1 MEEDEQDEALSGTEE
16 VFKYTPR
23 GVSSK
28 QERVGDVYTGVG
40 GAFPWET
47 APQRV
52 NTPDEHVLQVD
63 NAWLIL
69 GHDRGNGTFLSGPA
83 GAGKP
88 NCSAIE
94 ITVGMMSNTAKGA
107 DADYGAGP
115 NWVADAAK
123 LYISERSNI
132 DHYLGISPTDH
143 VTPTVDF
150 KEQSAAAMK
159 ADQVRIVGRQGV
171 KIVTGGNDKALGI
184 GFWGERN
191 SRGGKTLTASGI
203 SLISNFQ
210 TGMETIIDLGN
221 FPPVY
226 QRDTLQPMIRGVNM
240 IGCINDLLDEL
251 VNGFETMSK
260 FAAAQAELNVGLI
273 SHIHIAPWGPTSP
286 SPTLAAP
293 AIKNTLSLIS
303 DVILPNIGSLM
314 NTGLN
319 IRFNYLYDFSPF
331 FIGSRYNFTN

>member
-47 APQRV
+47 APKRI

-69 GHDRGNGTFLSGPA
+69 GHDRGNGTFLSGPN
-83 GAGKP
+83 GSGKP

-115 NWVADAAK
+115 NWVGDAAK

-132 DHYLGISPTDH
+132 DHYLGIGSTDH

-171 KIVTGGNDKALGI
+171 KIVTGGNDSALGI

-191 SRGGKTLTASGI
+191 SRSGKTLTASGI

-240 IGCINDLLDEL
+240 IGCINDLLDEF
-251 VNGFETMSK
+251 VNGFETLAK
-260 FAAAQAELNVGLI
+260 FAAAQMGLNIALMSHVHPIAGAVTIPSAELLGGT
-273 SHIHIAPWGPTSP
+273 A
-286 SPTLAAP
+286 
-293 AIKNTLSLIS
+293 KNTFSLLS
-303 DVILPNIGSLM
+303 DVIMPSIGSLL
-314 NTGLN
+314 NTGLI